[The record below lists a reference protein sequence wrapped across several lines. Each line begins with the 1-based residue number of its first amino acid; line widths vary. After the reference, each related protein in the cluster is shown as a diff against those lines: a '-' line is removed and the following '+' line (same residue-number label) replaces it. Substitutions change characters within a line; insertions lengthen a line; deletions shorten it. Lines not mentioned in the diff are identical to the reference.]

1 MDFHGYPVYA
11 WLFLGLNRAS
21 DSTRMVGDLNALQLN
36 GFDISGYDSH
46 ALVCPRQAGRFIGS
60 DELTSGITFW
70 AHRSALGVPI
80 RTPHSLTDNPP
91 SGPSALRIDRCAN
104 VAR

>member
-60 DELTSGITFW
+60 DELTSGITFLGLTRLVSAQRW
-70 AHRSALGVPI
+70 RPHPNAAVAHRQPTIGPRAL
-80 RTPHSLTDNPP
+80 
-91 SGPSALRIDRCAN
+91 
-104 VAR
+104 AR